1 MVNEERRINKIPWE
15 DFVYYDP
22 NTVSC
27 LRWKIQIGKNI
38 KAGTIVGSINKG
50 RCSFV
55 FSHNGIKKRR
65 YTHRVIWELFNG
77 EIPENMEIDH
87 IDGNPLNNKINNLRI
102 VSRKTNSRNSRMN
115 SRNTSGIAGVSL
127 TTINGY
133 DYYTVT
139 YVDNFGKRKIKHFSC
154 LKLGSNAKILAITYR
169 EEQLKLLGEYTMRHG
184 K

>member
-1 MVNEERRINKIPWE
+1 MVDEEWRINKITWE
-15 DFVYYDP
+15 NFVYYDP
-22 NTVSC
+22 NVVSC

-55 FSHNGIKKRR
+55 FSHNNTKKRR
-65 YTHRVIWELFNG
+65 YTHRVVWELFNG

-87 IDGNPLNNKINNLRI
+87 IDGNPLNNKIDNLRV
-102 VSRKTNSRNSRMN
+102 VSRKINSRNSKMN
-115 SRNTSGIAGVSL
+115 SRNISGIAGVSFI
-127 TTINGY
+127 TINGY

-139 YVDNFGKRKIKHFSC
+139 HVDNFGKRKIKHFSC
-154 LKLGSNAKILAITYR
+154 LKLGSNAKVLAIAYR
-169 EEQLKLLGEYTMRHG
+169 EQQLELLGEYTTRHG